1 MAEELAAYISWW
13 GDGQPIIPGIAE
25 AIPPPTEDLIELQ
38 NAVARGRKLFNR
50 DKPLSCT
57 YCHTTGGERS
67 SYLED
72 LSQCYSRFPKITD
85 DGKGVVSLHAYL
97 ADHRKRMGVFMGSDD
112 IPDLAAYLADL
123 SRGLKLSPGGQI
135 PLHEEPVDV
144 ENMD

>member
-1 MAEELAAYISWW
+1 MAWDGFTPLLRQAQDGEFVEPLAGESRQWR
-13 GDGQPIIPGIAE
+13 DRQS
-25 AIPPPTEDLIELQ
+25 Q
-38 NAVARGRKLFNR
+38 NGSERLFAR
-50 DKPLSCT
+50 LS
-57 YCHTTGGERS
+57 RS

-123 SRGLKLSPGGQI
+123 SRGLKLSPGGQTQF
-135 PLHEEPVDV
+135 HEEPVDV